1 MRLTGLLQTAVAVCA
16 AVSPLASQ
24 EPRVYRIG
32 PGQILEPGGF
42 GFNLMGMDTPR
53 AVIGVGTTSGATSR
67 DTLGVLVST
76 VRGGSPAEKAG
87 IEEGF
92 RIASVNGLNLRLSA
106 GDIGDDQMAG
116 IMSRRLSRELDKLR
130 PGDEVELRV
139 YGGGQWKTIKI
150 KTVPPDDLYA
160 SSRPNV
166 TRRPDERAT
175 LGINLAVTGS
185 SRDSIGV
192 FVMSVE
198 DGGPA
203 AKAGIEEGSRIASV
217 NGVDLRG
224 KNSRDDDDFMMRTSN
239 ITRLEREIAKAKPGD
254 NVDLRIF
261 YNGQYRNVKV
271 TAGRLSDLPRRNR
284 SLTIQGGDNLMIPE
298 LLAPKIGG
306 LRSGTITRDYPGD
319 FGPMFRDMDIGGQV
333 RRALE
338 GAKVFG
344 RFGNRIEW

>member
-1 MRLTGLLQTAVAVCA
+1 MRFSGLLQTAVAVCA
-16 AVSPLASQ
+16 VASPLIAQ
-24 EPRVYRIG
+24 DRVYRVG
-32 PGQILEPGGF
+32 PGQIVEPGF
-42 GFNLMGMDTPR
+42 GFNLLGMDTPR
-53 AVIGVGTTSGATSR
+53 AVIGVGTTSGTTSR

-76 VRGGSPAEKAG
+76 VRAGSPAEKAG

-92 RIASVNGLNLRLSA
+92 RIGSVNGLNLRLSP
-106 GDIGDDQMAG
+106 GDIGDEQMGG

-139 YGGGQWKTIKI
+139 YGGGQWKTMKI

-160 SSRPNV
+160 SSRPAAP
-166 TRRPDERAT
+166 RRDSERAT
-175 LGINLAVTGS
+175 LGLNLAVTGS
-185 SRDSIGV
+185 SRDTIGV

-224 KNSRDDDDFMMRTSN
+224 KTSRDDDEFMLRTSN
-239 ITRLEREIAKAKPGD
+239 ISRLEREIAKAKPGD
-254 NVDLRIF
+254 NIDLRIF

-284 SLTIQGGDNLMIPE
+284 SFTIQGGDNLMIPRIMT
-298 LLAPKIGG
+298 PRIGAG
-306 LRSGTITRDYPGD
+306 SGGIISRDFSGD
-319 FGPMFRDMDIGGQV
+319 FGPAFRDMDISGEI
-333 RRALE
+333 RRSLE
-338 GAKVFG
+338 AARAFG
-344 RFGNRIEW
+344 RLGNRIEW